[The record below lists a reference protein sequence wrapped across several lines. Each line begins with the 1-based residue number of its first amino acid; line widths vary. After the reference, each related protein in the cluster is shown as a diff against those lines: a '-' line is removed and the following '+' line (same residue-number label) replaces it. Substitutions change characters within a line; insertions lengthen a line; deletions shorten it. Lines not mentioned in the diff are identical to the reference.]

1 MSATSIFVSRIRG
14 LPVVDSD
21 GDQIG
26 KLRDVVVAQR
36 SGSETPRVRGLVV
49 ELFARYR
56 IFVPMLRVHSIDAVQ
71 VVISGVVN
79 TRRFSRRDAETLV
92 VEDLVERPVTRRDQP
107 VPQVVFDVSIRQVRN
122 RDWEVAEVALREAGR
137 SRFRRRGHVTI
148 VGWHD
153 VLLGGQQQGQDTEQ
167 VVAEMEEMNAADIAR
182 ELHDMTPR
190 RRGDVVRALSDD
202 TLADAIGELPTDEQV
217 ALISS
222 LDTERAADVLEE
234 MDPDDAADLLGE
246 LPHDLAERLLGEMEV
261 DEAEDVRR
269 LLSYEESTA
278 GGLMTPE
285 PVILPTDATVAEAL
299 ALVRN
304 EDLTPALAS
313 MVYVTRSP
321 HETPT
326 GTFVGGVH
334 IQRLLR
340 EPPSLLASGLVDT
353 TLEPLKVDAS
363 LAEVSRYFATY
374 NLVCAPVVDDESHL
388 VGAVTVDDV
397 LDHML
402 PEDWRGDQMDGLVPD
417 EDEEAVTAAGEGGP
431 DRGRTTQLD

>member
-92 VEDLVERPVTRRDQP
+92 VEDLVERPVTRRDQRQ
-107 VPQVVFDVSIRQVRN
+107 PQVIFDVSIRQVRN

-137 SRFRRRGHVTI
+137 PRFRRRGHVTI
-148 VGWHD
+148 VPWRD
-153 VLLGGQQQGQDTEQ
+153 VLLGGQQQGQDTER

-190 RRGDVVRALSDD
+190 RRGDVVQALSDD
-202 TLADAIGELPTDEQV
+202 TLADALGELPTDEQV

-246 LPHDLAERLLGEMEV
+246 LAPELAERLLGEMQVE
-261 DEAEDVRR
+261 EAEDVRR
-269 LLSYEESTA
+269 LLRYEESTA

-304 EDLTPALAS
+304 EDLSPALAS

-353 TLEPLKVDAS
+353 TLEPLRPDAS

-374 NLVCAPVVDDESHL
+374 NLVCAPVVDEDHHL

-402 PEDWRGDQMDGLVPD
+402 PEDWRGDQMDGLVPE
-417 EDEEAVTAAGEGGP
+417 EDEEAATAAGEGGA
-431 DRGRTTQLD
+431 DRGRTTQLR